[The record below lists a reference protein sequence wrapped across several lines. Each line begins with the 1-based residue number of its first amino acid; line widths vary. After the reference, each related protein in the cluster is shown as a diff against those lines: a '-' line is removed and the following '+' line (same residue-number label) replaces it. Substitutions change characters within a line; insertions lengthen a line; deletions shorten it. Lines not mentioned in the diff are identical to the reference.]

1 MSVAGF
7 SCWDIFFVVLGAY
20 FILRGLCRGFVGE
33 VIALVGFI
41 ASFYCAFQFSGAFGR
56 FIAGTMGINPYAA
69 QAIAGVVIW
78 LTIAMAASVVRMVLR
93 GIIRAVSLGGID
105 KLLGLFS
112 GVVKTFIAIYAIMT
126 AGILLAPVAN
136 PTWMSDSDVLR
147 YAGRSWPQFRSMLIG
162 LGLVPND
169 TTLPD
174 GTLEEILRPY
184 RDGGAWPDGYDYH
197 NDENYGGGGRDGA
210 LPPGSQNP
218 APSDGAAHGV

>member
-1 MSVAGF
+1 MSIAGF

-33 VIALVGFI
+33 VIALVGFL

-93 GIIRAVSLGGID
+93 GIIRAISLGGID

-147 YAGRSWPQFRSMLIG
+147 YAGRSWPQFRSALIG
-162 LGLVPND
+162 LGLVPPD

-184 RDGGAWPDGYDYH
+184 REGGEWPYGYDYY
-197 NDENYGGGGRDGA
+197 NDENYGGGETDE
-210 LPPGSQNP
+210 LPPAGEELP
-218 APSDGAAHGV
+218 AQDGGASGV

>member
-1 MSVAGF
+1 MSIAGF

-33 VIALVGFI
+33 VIALVGFL

-93 GIIRAVSLGGID
+93 GIIRAISLGGID

-147 YAGRSWPQFRSMLIG
+147 YAGRSWPQFRSALIG
-162 LGLVPND
+162 LGLVPQD
-169 TTLPD
+169 TSLPD

-184 RDGGAWPDGYDYH
+184 RDGGEWPDGYDDY
-197 NDENYGGGGRDGA
+197 NDENYGGGGESNA
-210 LPPGSQNP
+210 LPPAGEELP
-218 APSDGAAHGV
+218 PHDGGASGV